1 MVIGVELK
9 ITIKNDSLN
18 YIAKKKKIFRSL
30 HFGVNFL
37 FLFFREFQ
45 PMVSAPNN
53 NSLSSNQDTSRFLVE
68 AGIEPQISYSTI
80 RDFTS

>member
-9 ITIKNDSLN
+9 ITIKNYSLN
-18 YIAKKKKIFRSL
+18 YIAKKKKKIRSL

-80 RDFTS
+80 GDFTS